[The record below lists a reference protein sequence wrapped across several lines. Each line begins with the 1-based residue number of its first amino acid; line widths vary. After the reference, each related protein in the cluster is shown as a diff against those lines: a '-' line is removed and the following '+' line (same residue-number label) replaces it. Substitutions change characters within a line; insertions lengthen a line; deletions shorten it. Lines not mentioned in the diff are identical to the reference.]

1 MEIVLLLQFLS
12 LSFSLSFSLFLSLS
26 PRLLARQDKHGN
38 RSFAT
43 DSLCLSVYLS
53 LSPTHPPVSVSP
65 VSVCLSLSLSLSLSL
80 GDVDNLACP
89 FVTNPLNAKQK
100 FSFQKNIAFSRRS
113 SNLFPL
119 RSDTDCVSVTAPCL

>member
-1 MEIVLLLQFLS
+1 MEIVLLLQILS
-12 LSFSLSFSLFLSLS
+12 VCLSICLSPPLTLPSLFL
-26 PRLLARQDKHGN
+26 
-38 RSFAT
+38 
-43 DSLCLSVYLS
+43 LS
-53 LSPTHPPVSVSP
+53 L
-65 VSVCLSLSLSLSLSL
+65 SVCLSLSRSLSL